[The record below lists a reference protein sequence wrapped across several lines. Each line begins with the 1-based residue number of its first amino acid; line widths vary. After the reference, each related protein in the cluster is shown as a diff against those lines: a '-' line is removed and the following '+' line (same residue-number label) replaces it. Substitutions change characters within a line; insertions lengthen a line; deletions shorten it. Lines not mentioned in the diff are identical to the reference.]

1 MKKKARK
8 KSWLSKLRHKYR
20 LIIYND
26 NTFEEVFYVRLTRL
40 NVFIVGGIFIIL
52 LIMLNTFIIAYTPLR
67 EFIPGYPSS
76 DMLRE
81 IQNNALYV
89 NQLETE
95 INLRDQYL
103 GMLKKVIAGEVP
115 DTFDL
120 NSLKRSD
127 TSKSYKNLVFAKSK
141 EDSIMRVSVEQ
152 EDKFSLSIQPQN
164 TDIDLKK
171 RILFKPV
178 SGMIVNKFDP
188 AKKHYAI
195 DIVAKPNEPVN
206 AVLDGV
212 VILSSYSMETG
223 NMVVI
228 QHKDNL
234 ISIYKHLQ
242 TIPKPFGSVVK
253 SGDAIGIVGNSG
265 EYSTGPHL
273 HFELW
278 LDRTPVDPS
287 LYITF

>member
-8 KSWLSKLRHKYR
+8 KSWFRKLRHKYR

-76 DMLRE
+76 DMLHN
-81 IQNNALYV
+81 IQTNALYV
-89 NQLETE
+89 EELEKE
-95 INLRDQYL
+95 IDLRDQYL
-103 GMLKKVIAGEVP
+103 AMLKMVIAGEVP

-120 NSLKRSD
+120 NRLKQGD
-127 TSKSYKNLVFAKSK
+127 TTKSYKNLIFTKSK
-141 EDSIMRVSVEQ
+141 EDSLMRVNVEQ
-152 EDKFSLSIQPQN
+152 EDKFSLSIQPQS

-178 SGMIVNKFDP
+178 AGMIVNKYEP
-188 AKKHYAI
+188 AKKHYAV

-206 AVLDGV
+206 SVLDGI
-212 VILSSYSMETG
+212 VILSSYSLETG
-223 NMVVI
+223 NVVVI

-234 ISIYKHLQ
+234 ISVYKHLQ
-242 TIPKPFGSVVK
+242 RILKPYGSVVK

-278 LDRTPVDPS
+278 LDRAPVDPS
-287 LYITF
+287 KYITF